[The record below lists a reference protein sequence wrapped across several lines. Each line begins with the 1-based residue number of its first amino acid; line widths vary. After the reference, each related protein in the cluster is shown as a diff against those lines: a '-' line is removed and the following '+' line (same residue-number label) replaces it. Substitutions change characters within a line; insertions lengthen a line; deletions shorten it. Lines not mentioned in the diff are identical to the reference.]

1 VDRKSVSSPA
11 TDRRALR
18 PYDYLRVVAQRLPT
32 PLDHGTSRSW
42 QGGVKLTGNAR
53 SVILKK

>member
-1 VDRKSVSSPA
+1 
-11 TDRRALR
+11 
-18 PYDYLRVVAQRLPT
+18 VVAQRLPT